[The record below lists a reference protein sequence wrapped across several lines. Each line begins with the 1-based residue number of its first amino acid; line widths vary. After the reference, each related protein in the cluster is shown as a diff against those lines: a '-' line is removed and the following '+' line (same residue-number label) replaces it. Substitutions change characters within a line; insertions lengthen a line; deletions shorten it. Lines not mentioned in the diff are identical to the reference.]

1 MGSSE
6 IKSVFTRDA
15 TDSDRYEF
23 VMFAAVYMSQTGT
36 KCLVDYMTLVRTQK
50 TADFWSY
57 MTLNI
62 PLCTN
67 WVTIYADT
75 QP

>member
-15 TDSDRYEF
+15 TNSDRYEF
-23 VMFAAVYMSQTGT
+23 VMFAVVYMSQTGT
-36 KCLVDYMTLVRTQK
+36 KCLVDYMAPVRTQK
-50 TADFWSY
+50 NADFWSHI
-57 MTLNI
+57 TLKI

-67 WVTIYADT
+67 WVTIYANT